1 MPDGDS
7 EKQEILMKTIS
18 SDDTID
24 KYNYELVGVLIHSGS
39 ANSGHYFSYIKEI
52 NRKSVNFGKWFEFND
67 KTVKRFDIGNL
78 GRESFG
84 G

>member
-1 MPDGDS
+1 VPDGDS

-39 ANSGHYFSYIKEI
+39 ANSGHYFSYIKER